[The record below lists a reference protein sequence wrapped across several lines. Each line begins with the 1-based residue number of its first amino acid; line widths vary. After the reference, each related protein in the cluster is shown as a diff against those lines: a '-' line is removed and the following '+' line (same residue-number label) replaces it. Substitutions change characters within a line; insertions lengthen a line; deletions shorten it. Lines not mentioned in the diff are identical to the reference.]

1 MRRPSRVSAIAY
13 SQIVMTRM
21 ELLAASWRRPSRL
34 LMLVCLAVLWVGP
47 RIPHLTGPIDEPMS
61 WRQCDTAQYAYSFF
75 REEISLLRP
84 PVAWMGSHKTVVL
97 EFPLPELLMAMAYR
111 AFGHHLELA
120 RLVTLTFFLA
130 SACYL
135 ALIVRRLFGS
145 RLAFSCV
152 AIYGVLPLG
161 LFYSRAIHIDFAA
174 VFCAHALVYHSMRA
188 CDEGSWP
195 MSSSSS
201 ISMWFTTTTRSHFLP

>member
-1 MRRPSRVSAIAY
+1 M
-13 SQIVMTRM
+13 
-21 ELLAASWRRPSRL
+21 ASPL
-34 LMLVCLAVLWVGP
+34 YCLAMLTTLRVKNLAIVDNIRVDFSEGLNVITGETGAGKSILADALGLVLGDRADRSMIRTGEEQCGVEACFELSDPSEINAVLDEVG
-47 RIPHLTGPIDEPMS
+47 LEA
-61 WRQCDTAQYAYSFF
+61 CDGNT
-75 REEISLLRP
+75 
-84 PVAWMGSHKTVVL
+84 
-97 EFPLPELLMAMAYR
+97 
-111 AFGHHLELA
+111 
-120 RLVTLTFFLA
+120 
-130 SACYL
+130 
-135 ALIVRRLFGS
+135 LIVRRLFGS

-188 CDEGSWP
+188 YDEGSWP